1 MNNWIKRS
9 PALNELLLVTGICP
23 LLGAVTNFQAGLTM
37 AILFT
42 LTFIIL
48 AVVVSVSR
56 HLFSLQ
62 IRRVVIVSISVTVVN
77 VLYMVTQAVFYEQ
90 SQLLGIYG
98 YLIAVSALILVFARE
113 EWNKISLT
121 DSIKQALIMSLVITV
136 MLVLIGTAREHI
148 QLQLLKE
155 PAGAFIMLAL
165 LLALIR
171 WIDSGADGRISH
183 L

>member
-1 MNNWIKRS
+1 MINNWMKLS

-98 YLIAVSALILVFARE
+98 YLIAVSALILVFARRME
-113 EWNKISLT
+113 
-121 DSIKQALIMSLVITV
+121 
-136 MLVLIGTAREHI
+136 
-148 QLQLLKE
+148 
-155 PAGAFIMLAL
+155 
-165 LLALIR
+165 
-171 WIDSGADGRISH
+171 
-183 L
+183 